1 MIKAILC
8 DRDGVLINSE
18 IVNIGAS
25 LQSLADMEVQTEKA
39 DEMIVMGK
47 HPKDYVADFVE
58 KYHIDGEEFLMRRK
72 VIYRK
77 MLFEANLFS
86 DTVAILHEL
95 KKRGLYTGL
104 VTSANR
110 DITHDILDHFSLRS
124 LFDII
129 VTFDDCK
136 KRKPHPEPYLKGA
149 ELLHVTPA
157 ECLVFED
164 SQIGLRAAKDA
175 GMMCVIRINEKNKSL
190 NFHEADLVLHDL
202 HEVGNFI
209 KKLCEEEK

>member
-25 LQSLADMEVQTEKA
+25 LQSLADMGVQTEKA

-47 HPKDYVADFVE
+47 HPKDYVSDFE
-58 KYHIDGEEFLMRRK
+58 NKYHIDGEDFLARRK

-77 MLFEANLFS
+77 MLFDVHVFS
-86 DTVAILHEL
+86 DTVMVLRKLKENGLH
-95 KKRGLYTGL
+95 TGL

-110 DITHDILDHFSLRS
+110 DITQDILDHFALRP

-129 VTFDDCK
+129 VTFDDCT

-149 ELLHVTPA
+149 ELLHVKPA
-157 ECLVFED
+157 ECVVFED
-164 SQIGLRAAKDA
+164 SQIGLRAAKNA
-175 GMMCVIRINEKNKSL
+175 GMTCVIRINEKNKNL
-190 NFHEADLVLHDL
+190 NFDEADFVLDDL
-202 HEVGNFI
+202 RDVGDFI
-209 KKLCEEEK
+209 KKVS